1 MTEKMRYTFY
11 PGCSLHSTAREYR
24 ESSEAVCAALGVE
37 LLELPD
43 WVCCGSTPAHATN
56 EKLALALP
64 VENLSRAKELGRD
77 VVVACAACFHRLRV
91 ANIAVRNDARVR
103 AETEEIVGRP
113 YDGSLNVRHIL
124 EILVHDVGLEAIRD
138 SVTNRLRGLKI
149 ACYYGC
155 LLARPRE
162 VSIFDDPENPRL
174 MDDCME
180 AIGAEP
186 LEWPYKTE
194 CCGAAYSLT
203 NPGMAIR
210 LSGKIL
216 SMAKECGA
224 DCVAVACP
232 LCQSNLDLRQRDIER
247 RRNKSFGLPVF
258 YFTQLIGLSLGLPR
272 RRLGLHRLIVDPKDV
287 LRRIAGGGKSSALQ
301 Q

>member
-1 MTEKMRYTFY
+1 MTEKMSYTFY
-11 PGCSLHSTAREYR
+11 PGCSLHSTARDYR

-37 LLELPD
+37 LVELPD
-43 WVCCGSTPAHATN
+43 WVCCGATAAHATN

-64 VENLSRAKELGRD
+64 LENLSRAAEVGRD
-77 VVVACAACFHRLRV
+77 VVVACAACFNRFRV
-91 ANIAVRNDARVR
+91 ANLAVRNDRVVR
-103 AETEEIVGRP
+103 AEMEEIVGRP
-113 YDGSLNVRHIL
+113 YDGSLRVRHIL
-124 EILVHDVGLEAIRD
+124 EILLHDVGLVSIRRHVRK
-138 SVTNRLRGLKI
+138 SLRSLKV

-174 MDDCME
+174 MDDCMD

-186 LEWPYKTE
+186 IEWPHKTE

-203 NPGMAIR
+203 NPDMAIR
-210 LSGKIL
+210 LSGDIL
-216 SMAKECGA
+216 FMAKEAGA

-247 RRNKSFGLPVF
+247 QRNEVLGLPVF
-258 YFTQLIGLSLGLPR
+258 YFTQLMGIAFGLSERSLGIQ
-272 RRLGLHRLIVDPKDV
+272 RLVVNPVEV
-287 LRRIAGGGKSSALQ
+287 LKRIAEQSRSPALR
-301 Q
+301 